1 MCESKDAQMSHIIDN
16 NATSQDKHFRK
27 GVYNNNNRYYS
38 LMEGDEHKDA
48 KKSRRR
54 VANEDIIIVV
64 STRLA
69 FYAQIIINEEV
80 KGSQIVAKRIRF

>member
-1 MCESKDAQMSHIIDN
+1 MSHIIDN

-48 KKSRRR
+48 RKSKEASGEREYHHRRQP
-54 VANEDIIIVV
+54 
-64 STRLA
+64 STCILCSNYYKR
-69 FYAQIIINEEV
+69 
-80 KGSQIVAKRIRF
+80 KG